1 MACGAGP
8 GRLCFSVKCNKRF
21 VCNLRAPACI
31 LHLVHA
37 SGGRVGRLSGRGP
50 IFSHGACMG
59 LISAQWRKVCLCLSL
74 SVSISPSLPSA
85 DGARNTVEFKGSNSG
100 KSVSCGEVTCIRLI
114 FNELPPSFF
123 LPFFFLFFF
132 FPVFTQGNKT
142 KLSVGICVKFVRS
155 PQRQALDDTGALVYR
170 VDAISTLS
178 KAKKRR
184 TS

>member
-1 MACGAGP
+1 MCCAAVRPQRCVACGAGP

-114 FNELPPSFF
+114 FNELPSCFF
-123 LPFFFLFFF
+123 LPFFSSLFFSCLH
-132 FPVFTQGNKT
+132 PRQQNKM
-142 KLSVGICVKFVRS
+142 KRCNLCKVRS
-155 PQRQALDDTGALVYR
+155 FASAPSSR
-170 VDAISTLS
+170 
-178 KAKKRR
+178 
-184 TS
+184 